1 MNDKEF
7 KKFLSK
13 EVTKIRSKDYQDQWK
28 ELNKE
33 RVKMYGFETNLRKAY
48 DLTISQYDELLKEQN
63 YVCAIC
69 KRPERRKEAR
79 TDVLRRLAVDH
90 CHKTNKVR
98 GLLCSDCNIA
108 IGLLQDDVNVLQ
120 DAINYLS
127 R

>member
-7 KKFLSK
+7 KRFLSK
-13 EVTKIRSKDYQDQWK
+13 EVTKIRNKDYLAQWR

-33 RVKMYGFETNLRKAY
+33 KVKKYNVEVNLKKSYQMTLDEY
-48 DLTISQYDELLKEQN
+48 DYLLEKQN
-63 YVCAIC
+63 HVCAIC

-98 GLLCSDCNIA
+98 GLLCSDCNTA
-108 IGLLQDDVNVLQ
+108 IGLLQDDVNILQ
-120 DAINYLS
+120 EAIIYL
-127 R
+127 RR